1 MSACPYHSLKSF
13 AARGYRL
20 EPTCQLSQDAVRSAL
35 NCQAGHVAASLP
47 FLQDVVWE
55 RLDDTTGNTQF
66 LRADFCPYGSQSL
79 QEQVA
84 AAAQLAQEAFSSV
97 VPPQRPQGKLAVLAA
112 CTGRLLTC
120 LTIWGQGRLH
130 AVQGRQL
137 PQVSESIADLCS
149 AVHAYSPRPSPTQAE
164 LCG

>member
-1 MSACPYHSLKSF
+1 MLRCQKPCPASKLSAAALAASLLSLSAATRHSWQHTVGAGLAPPNLKSS
-13 AARGYRL
+13 AARGNRL
-20 EPTCQLSQDAVRSAL
+20 GPTCQLQYAAHPAL
-35 NCQAGHVAASLP
+35 TRQAGYVAASLP
-47 FLQDVVWE
+47 YSLQDVVWE

-112 CTGRLLTC
+112 CT
-120 LTIWGQGRLH
+120 
-130 AVQGRQL
+130 
-137 PQVSESIADLCS
+137 
-149 AVHAYSPRPSPTQAE
+149 
-164 LCG
+164 